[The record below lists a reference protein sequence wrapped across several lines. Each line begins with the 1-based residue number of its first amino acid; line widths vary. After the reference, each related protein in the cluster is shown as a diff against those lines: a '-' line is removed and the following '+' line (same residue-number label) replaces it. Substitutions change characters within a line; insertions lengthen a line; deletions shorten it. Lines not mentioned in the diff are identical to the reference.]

1 MTAFPGWHI
10 RIGGLALA
18 RRVRNSGV
26 GLGEHLPVVL
36 RFEDGKIGT
45 RSGWLATELK
55 SPVKLLLLASSDML
69 ESTFE
74 SSQVFATASASKL
87 PLSIHFPLAAKWRG
101 GSQLRVCLSSSARP
115 KFV

>member
-1 MTAFPGWHI
+1 M
-10 RIGGLALA
+10 
-18 RRVRNSGV
+18 RNSGV

-69 ESTFE
+69 ESTLI
-74 SSQVFATASASKL
+74 QVRSLLQPLHSNSPVRSIFLWQQNGEVDRNCGFA
-87 PLSIHFPLAAKWRG
+87 FPLRHD
-101 GSQLRVCLSSSARP
+101 QSSYDTFNHWQIGPASRSCGIS
-115 KFV
+115 